1 LYINI
6 VFFLAEVNLSQHQC
20 FEVEPKFVKVF
31 VKAHKTEL
39 NSIEAEYHVE
49 VSREANGKISLIPR
63 YGCSTEGYD
72 KACELFVYLYQQM
85 TRVMKME
92 RFSLKSEK
100 NVVLARKKL
109 LEMSKTFPVF
119 VELTRD
125 QKHWEVYGEEHD
137 LEAALEFLK
146 KEEIEIKREFGNYK
160 VTR

>member
-1 LYINI
+1 
-6 VFFLAEVNLSQHQC
+6 
-20 FEVEPKFVKVF
+20 
-31 VKAHKTEL
+31 
-39 NSIEAEYHVE
+39 
-49 VSREANGKISLIPR
+49 
-63 YGCSTEGYD
+63 
-72 KACELFVYLYQQM
+72 M